1 MEITRVETSETK
13 SSSSSSES
21 IRSGTLNC
29 TKGTVVKEL
38 ESEFAE
44 RWGAAFCRTTTSGTA
59 AIHVA
64 VAAVDPEPGDEIITT
79 SITDMGALV
88 PIVYQTAVPV
98 FVDVDPETYNVTA
111 ETIAPKITDR
121 TKAIIVTHLFGNP
134 CDMDPI
140 LELADRHGLPV
151 IEDAAQ
157 AYLTEYKGRLV
168 GTIGDIGCF
177 SLQQGKHMTSGEG
190 GIVVSRGEQ
199 YARRMKLFIDKAWGY
214 GDPKPDHYFLAPNYR
229 MTELQGAVA
238 LAQFRKLDSVVDRR
252 VRTAD
257 RLRELIDGVPG
268 VESPKVTDDSKHTYW
283 KYCLR
288 IDDKVIEGGVDR
300 FSGLLKE
307 RGIFNA
313 PRYIQKPAFECQVF
327 SEAVT
332 FGKSQFP
339 FRRAEGSGTSTVS
352 RQGVPWNLRRVGS
365 RGGPALER
373 VLYRRT
379 RGFHRQRHQG
389 SRC

>member
-1 MEITRVETSETK
+1 MKGSGVEVPEKAVAKIDLPSDGDHTGRDLGNEELELLERV
-13 SSSSSSES
+13 

-257 RLRELIDGVPG
+257 RLRELIERCSRSREP
-268 VESPKVTDDSKHTYW
+268 ESD
-283 KYCLR
+283 
-288 IDDKVIEGGVDR
+288 
-300 FSGLLKE
+300 
-307 RGIFNA
+307 
-313 PRYIQKPAFECQVF
+313 
-327 SEAVT
+327 
-332 FGKSQFP
+332 
-339 FRRAEGSGTSTVS
+339 
-352 RQGVPWNLRRVGS
+352 
-365 RGGPALER
+365 
-373 VLYRRT
+373 
-379 RGFHRQRHQG
+379 
-389 SRC
+389 